1 LASVWVELR
10 AFHSVRTEMAHFCSS
25 LQSYI
30 VLEVLEACW
39 GRFMD
44 RLPHATNLEGLIAAH
59 STFLEGLLK
68 GALLGGPAS
77 AQTGDLQAELQAA
90 LRSVAQLPSPVG
102 KLQELVAVAHMTTRA
117 RFDLREKH
125 IQAGE
130 WGSSASL
137 QPASVID
144 KDAVADIRGAV
155 QRVNADFKQ
164 HQQAFIRLLQLQA
177 DVDLQFLLF
186 RLDQSG
192 ESNAI

>member
-1 LASVWVELR
+1 MKEFAY
-10 AFHSVRTEMAHFCSS
+10 
-25 LQSYI
+25 LQ
-30 VLEVLEACW
+30 
-39 GRFMD
+39 
-44 RLPHATNLEGLIAAH
+44 
-59 STFLEGLLK
+59 
-68 GALLGGPAS
+68 
-77 AQTGDLQAELQAA
+77 
-90 LRSVAQLPSPVG
+90 
-102 KLQELVAVAHMTTRA
+102 VAVAQMTTRA
-117 RFDLREKH
+117 RFELREKH

-144 KDAVADIRGAV
+144 EEAVADIRSAV

-192 ESNAI
+192 ESSAL